1 MGTYKVIHS
10 VFEASGVRQDRIH
23 VTLGFTQV
31 TDVCRPN
38 RWVRFL
44 ELSEILQTCK
54 TDEIKH
60 ELNFNN
66 FVKIKL
72 QAKIRWQNVSL
83 TVLKMINISI
93 LKIQ

>member
-1 MGTYKVIHS
+1 M
-10 VFEASGVRQDRIH
+10 FEAGGMRQDRIH

-44 ELSEILQTCK
+44 ELSEILQTYK
-54 TDEIKH
+54 TDDIKH
-60 ELNFNN
+60 ELNYNN

-72 QAKIRWQNVSL
+72 QAKCKPVKND
-83 TVLKMINISI
+83 KYINFENTII
-93 LKIQ
+93 DKD